1 MLIRL
6 QVLKEAYE
14 EGAIELLHLR
24 SENMVADILTKALS
38 YEKWNKLRDPLL
50 GRSPIVVNDLD
61 DSILQLNT
69 ARFLFI

>member
-1 MLIRL
+1 
-6 QVLKEAYE
+6 
-14 EGAIELLHLR
+14 
-24 SENMVADILTKALS
+24 MVAHILTKALS